1 MKTNIML
8 QCALLTLSPQGLEE
22 QGYSKGYVT
31 YCTYKKVQTDS
42 EGVHKEVKRHL
53 FLNNYFSYSKGRG
66 ALTTS
71 FRKEGNIAL
80 VLFGISK
87 HKH

>member
-1 MKTNIML
+1 ML
-8 QCALLTLSPQGLEE
+8 LLTLSPQCSEE
-22 QGYSKGYVT
+22 QGYSKARLLERSH
-31 YCTYKKVQTDS
+31 TYKKVQTDS